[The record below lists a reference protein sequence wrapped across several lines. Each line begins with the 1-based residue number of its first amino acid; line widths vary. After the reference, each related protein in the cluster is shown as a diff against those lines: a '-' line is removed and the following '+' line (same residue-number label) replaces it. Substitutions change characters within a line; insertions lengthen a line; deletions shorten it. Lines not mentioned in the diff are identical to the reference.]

1 MKTQSIKMSDRQQ
14 QKVHIDQALI
24 KSSSSTLPDE
34 LKELGVCAYN
44 ENDFQKGVLYQVDMQ
59 LAEFELQEAEKK
71 GKKKTRSDEDDNDD
85 RYEQKRARLES
96 TLENYSSYLTYNED
110 DEPPTTTTVSSDAAA
125 ASGSADAE
133 PESERMI
140 KMGEMTP
147 FGGSILS
154 HLLDITR
161 FTHDIHYNIRN
172 L

>member
-1 MKTQSIKMSDRQQ
+1 MSDRQQ

-71 GKKKTRSDEDDNDD
+71 GKKKTRSDEDDDDD

-110 DEPPTTTTVSSDAAA
+110 DEPPTTTHISSDTAATTA
-125 ASGSADAE
+125 ASADAE

-161 FTHDIHYNIRN
+161 LTYDIDYNIRN